1 MSRVTTS
8 VASLAAVLTLGVTV
22 PAAATT
28 HAVGAAAQ
36 AVEAVTGVR
45 VAPATGRTEIMIN
58 VSGDV
63 RIEDFVLENPHRIVL
78 DLHGARLGL
87 PADSY
92 DRQARGALRN
102 LRFSQFR
109 DDVVRVVLD
118 LDASRAYSIL
128 DRDGVVRVAIEG
140 GSTFAE
146 WSAGQAPR
154 ATAVVGSAEV
164 VLRDEPVVVRQP
176 APASQQP
183 ARDAF
188 ASTPGGTLNMQ
199 SQARRITVTYDNAD
213 IRDVIA
219 AFAAFSGRT
228 IVTGRDVQGTVTA
241 EIKDQ
246 PWDVALNAILTAQG
260 LAASQEDGGIIT
272 VDSYRN
278 ILARQSSEP
287 LVTRLVQVNYAP
299 AGSLVETVK
308 SLLSRD
314 CAGFTQSMAG
324 GAGAAGGAGGNNQ
337 CITRGQV
344 IADSS
349 TNTLVISEVPSRMG
363 EITNYIRQL
372 DVRTPQVAIKAK
384 LISVN
389 RTQSEQLG
397 VSYDFGSAGTFINTL
412 APRVDDSGSPI
423 EGEFVV
429 SLGGNALAGV
439 ANANRKY
446 RQGSALNLI
455 FTTMLGRYSLTS
467 FLDALSEAQLSD
479 VQAEPSIVTLDNRTA
494 RVLVGQETPIRVIDA
509 GSVGQVG
516 QAPRATVEF
525 KETGIIL
532 EVTPHITNNRQILM
546 NVSAEQSAIN
556 ITGGDLGYVFD
567 KRQAR
572 SQVLV
577 GDGET
582 AVIGGL
588 TQTTITKNR
597 SGIPVLSRLPLIGA
611 LFSQTDSR
619 EVKQD
624 LLILLT
630 PRIVDEGD
638 TGR

>member
-1 MSRVTTS
+1 MSRVS
-8 VASLAAVLTLGVTV
+8 MPAALVVAALTLGVTAA
-22 PAAATT
+22 PAAAMP
-28 HAVGAAAQ
+28 ALSIVAPAAMQ
-36 AVEAVTGVR
+36 AVTAVR
-45 VAPATGRTEIMIN
+45 VAPAAGRTEVVIS

-63 RIEDFVLENPHRIVL
+63 RIEDFTLQNPDRIVV
-78 DLHGARLGL
+78 DIHGARLAL
-87 PADSY
+87 PANAY
-92 DRQARGALRN
+92 DRQARGVLRN
-102 LRFSQFR
+102 LRFSQYR
-109 DDVVRVVLD
+109 EDVVRVVLD

-128 DRDGVVRVAIEG
+128 ERDGAVRVAIEG
-140 GSTFAE
+140 GDEFAE
-146 WSAGQAPR
+146 WSAGQP
-154 ATAVVGSAEV
+154 ATSTREPAMVGATQVVEH
-164 VLRDEPVVVRQP
+164 
-176 APASQQP
+176 APAAAPP
-183 ARDAF
+183 ARPAVRDAAF
-188 ASTPGGTLNMQ
+188 AATPGENASAVQ
-199 SQARRITVTYDNAD
+199 SQARRITVTYDHAD

-219 AFAAFSGRT
+219 AFGAFSGRT
-228 IVTGRDVQGTVTA
+228 IVTGRDVQGEVTA

-246 PWDVALNAILTAQG
+246 PWDVALNAILTAHG
-260 LAASQEDGGIIT
+260 LAASQDESGIIT
-272 VDSYRN
+272 VDSYKN

-299 AGSLVETVK
+299 AGSLVPTVRT
-308 SLLSRD
+308 LLSRD
-314 CAGFTQSMAG
+314 CSGLVSANPS
-324 GAGAAGGAGGNNQ
+324 GNQQ

-344 IADSS
+344 TADSS
-349 TNTLVISEVPSRMG
+349 TNTLLITEVPSRIG

-389 RTQSEQLG
+389 RTMTEQLG
-397 VSYDFGSAGTFINTL
+397 VSYDLGTSDTYFNTL
-412 APRVDDSGSPI
+412 APRVISGGGS
-423 EGEFVV
+423 GTQQNEFLVTV
-429 SLGGNALAGV
+429 GGNALAGV

-446 RQGSALNLI
+446 RQSSALNLI

-532 EVTPHITNNRQILM
+532 EVTPHITNNRQILL
-546 NVSAEQSAIN
+546 NVSAEQSQIN
-556 ITGGDLGYVFD
+556 EIGGDLGYVFD

-597 SGIPVLSRLPLIGA
+597 SGIPILSRLPLIGG